1 MVRQRK
7 CHTRMRKGQIAALS
21 GEGGADGQ
29 PHETKLE
36 DGMGMNFYFKKSV
49 CVK

>member
-21 GEGGADGQ
+21 CSLEAAADGQ
-29 PHETKLE
+29 ETKLE
-36 DGMGMNFYFKKSV
+36 DGTWGKAPV
-49 CVK
+49 I